1 VTRGRFFTILLLLTL
16 AGCGYRPLSMMEHRA
31 TGPAP
36 SLAIPLF
43 TNRSTEVG
51 MESIM
56 ANAMIQAFSQTKAVR
71 VTTKPQDADL
81 VLEGKVAF
89 VENSSV
95 AFNDI
100 QRSTVR
106 RVTIKVNLN
115 LIRRN
120 TGKSLWKDTA
130 VLQEDYVTDP
140 NYQIGE
146 TLKSQGLRR
155 AAANLAQR
163 VLDKVLLVI

>member
-1 VTRGRFFTILLLLTL
+1 LTRGRFLTILLLLAL
-16 AGCGYRPLSMMEHRA
+16 AGCGYRPLAMMGHSS
-31 TGPAP
+31 TGSSP

-43 TNRSTEVG
+43 ANRSTEVG

-56 ANAMIQAFSQTKAVR
+56 ANAMVQAFSQTKAVR

-100 QRSTVR
+100 QRSSVR
-106 RVTIKVNLN
+106 RVTIKVDLN
-115 LIRRN
+115 LKRRN

-130 VLQEDYVTDP
+130 ILQEDYVVDP

-146 TLKSQGLRR
+146 TLKNQGLRR